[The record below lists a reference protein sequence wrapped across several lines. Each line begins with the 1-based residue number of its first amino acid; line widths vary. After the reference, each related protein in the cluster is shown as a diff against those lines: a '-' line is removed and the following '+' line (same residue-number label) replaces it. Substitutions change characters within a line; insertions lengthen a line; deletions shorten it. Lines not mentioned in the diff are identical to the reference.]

1 MARRKRKLG
10 IGVADA
16 GKIQAGVI
24 SKEKS
29 VPVVGKEK
37 FPINAGGM
45 EI

>member
-1 MARRKRKLG
+1 MG
-10 IGVADA
+10 IRAADE
-16 GKIQAGVI
+16 GKIQADVI